1 MNPAS
6 PIRLLRAGPAVA
18 VLFGSACVTGPEPP
32 SAACTPDGEPLR
44 VAFYAFFEPVSYSAD
59 EDPASPGFGTHL
71 GYEADLLTA
80 LEAMDGARLSFERTP
95 VSDWPGIWLLPSTPD
110 IDLVGGGITI
120 LESRTRNEA
129 GEVAVAF
136 TSGHIAFRQSLLVR
150 AADAERFSSYDG
162 LTGDVRV
169 GVLRGTTG
177 EARLLQ
183 ITGLANGDGVLAAG
197 TRIVTPGG
205 TVVADGTAAY
215 VITAAKASAAL
226 EGRTRIQPPDD
237 SMPVVVHLG
246 DARGEIELLEAL
258 GDEAIDA
265 VARGAVGNGEAAH
278 ASGGD
283 FVVAALD
290 SLVEYGGFAMDAR
303 EQRLVACID
312 ERLEWLTF
320 GRRIGYAEWRADSTV
335 FLERA
340 RLWDGG

>member
-1 MNPAS
+1 M
-6 PIRLLRAGPAVA
+6 
-18 VLFGSACVTGPEPP
+18 
-32 SAACTPDGEPLR
+32 
-44 VAFYAFFEPVSYSAD
+44 
-59 EDPASPGFGTHL
+59 
-71 GYEADLLTA
+71 
-80 LEAMDGARLSFERTP
+80 
-95 VSDWPGIWLLPSTPD
+95 
-110 IDLVGGGITI
+110 
-120 LESRTRNEA
+120 
-129 GEVAVAF
+129 AVAF

-162 LTGDVRV
+162 LARDVRV

-205 TVVADGTAAY
+205 TVVADD
-215 VITAAKASAAL
+215 VITAAKASAAP
-226 EGRTRIQPPDD
+226 ESRTRIQPPDD

-290 SLVEYGGFAMDAR
+290 SLVGYGGFAMDAR
-303 EQRLVACID
+303 QPRLVACID
-312 ERLEWLTF
+312 ETLEWLTF

-335 FLERA
+335 FSNGRGYGTADDGADVLTYGPRRLGSRA
-340 RLWDGG
+340 EPVHGCVAPCPGYATSCPLQGCARGTM